1 MQKNPF
7 FCFEPTKLPLQAGN
21 ILVSVPLSSDF
32 YFDRT
37 VVLLVEH
44 NEKESFGIVLNR
56 STLITLQDIF
66 PKKQHQHEHVS
77 IANGGPVSPDNLFT
91 LHTYGDLIEGSSL
104 VVNDLYFGGFASK
117 LLVSIKNDFLDEY
130 LIRFYLGYAGWS
142 EGQLEA
148 ELNSNLWMVGKYDE
162 KLLFHN
168 DDDNC
173 WKMAVE
179 SLGEQYHS
187 WLNIAKEP
195 FFN

>member
-7 FCFEPTKLPLQAGN
+7 FCFEPTKLPLHAGN

-37 VVLLVEH
+37 VILLIEH
-44 NEKESFGIVLNR
+44 NEKGSFGIVLNR
-56 STLITLQDIF
+56 SIPISLQDIF
-66 PKKQHQHEHVS
+66 PKEQHQHEHVPV
-77 IANGGPVSPDNLFT
+77 ANGGPVSPDNLFS

-104 VVNDLYFGGFASK
+104 IVNNLYFGGFASK
-117 LLVSIKNDFLDEY
+117 LLVSIKNNFLDEH

-142 EGQLEA
+142 EGQLES
-148 ELNSNLWMVGKYDE
+148 EVDENLWLIGKFDE

-173 WKMAVE
+173 WKMAVN
-179 SLGEQYHS
+179 SLGKQYHS
-187 WLNIAKEP
+187 WLNIAKEL